1 MTPCGKVRE
10 RFKEMFSHR
19 AWKKRVLYFHTIATK
34 SFVVSSNN
42 LRRKG
47 AMKLESKRDLKMEY
61 FKCSKK
67 RKGELLNEARSMSSD
82 NFQFQ
87 LK

>member
-1 MTPCGKVRE
+1 
-10 RFKEMFSHR
+10 
-19 AWKKRVLYFHTIATK
+19 
-34 SFVVSSNN
+34 
-42 LRRKG
+42 
-47 AMKLESKRDLKMEY
+47 MKLESKRDLKMEY